1 MANPRSDRS
10 RVIFGVGLGIAITV
24 VVLFFAY
31 IVQRNANFTA
41 FEEENYY
48 LYTLLIHARADEV
61 VIARAEELGMV
72 FASND
77 ELYRPTDEVAEYEP
91 HELYY
96 DINEDEYDF
105 YQPQAQE
112 PATDFVWVTIPRG
125 AMGNYI
131 AVILQ
136 HHGIV
141 DDANAFVDFLMAG
154 GYSVSLMAGNFL
166 LPIGGDFNDIL
177 QIIYIGN

>member
-10 RVIFGVGLGIAITV
+10 RMIFGVGLGIAITV
-24 VVLFFAY
+24 VVVFFAY
-31 IVQRNANFTA
+31 IVQRNAHFMA

-48 LYTLLIHARADEV
+48 LYTLLMQARDDEV

-77 ELYRPTDEVAEYEP
+77 ELYRPTDEVVEYEHDEP
-91 HELYY
+91 YY
-96 DINEDEYDF
+96 DNDEDEHAF
-105 YQPQAQE
+105 EQHQTQE
-112 PATDFVWVTIPRG
+112 PATDFVWVTIPHG

-136 HHGIV
+136 HHGVV
-141 DDANAFVDFLMAG
+141 DDASAFVDFLIAG
-154 GYSVSLMAGNFL
+154 EYSVSLMAGNFL
-166 LPIGGDFNDIL
+166 LPVGGDFNDIL